1 MGHPDRE
8 RCRLQGNRGELA
20 TFESLTLCFAYPV
33 TNSQTRY
40 AFGQAPWLCWE
51 RVTRVP
57 IQASL
62 VDFTLLSKE
71 EAQWLKDHND
81 LCIKEV
87 MPLLNRT
94 GDEKARK
101 WLKKQAL

>member
-1 MGHPDRE
+1 M
-8 RCRLQGNRGELA
+8 
-20 TFESLTLCFAYPV
+20 
-33 TNSQTRY
+33 SQTRY
-40 AFGQAPWLCWE
+40 GFGKAPWLGWE

-62 VDFTLLSKE
+62 VDFDLLSKE
-71 EAQWLKDHND
+71 EAQWLKEHND
-81 LCIKEV
+81 QCIREV

-101 WLKKQAL
+101 WLKEQAV

>member
-1 MGHPDRE
+1 
-8 RCRLQGNRGELA
+8 
-20 TFESLTLCFAYPV
+20 
-33 TNSQTRY
+33 
-40 AFGQAPWLCWE
+40 
-51 RVTRVP
+51 VP

-101 WLKKQAL
+101 WLKKQGL